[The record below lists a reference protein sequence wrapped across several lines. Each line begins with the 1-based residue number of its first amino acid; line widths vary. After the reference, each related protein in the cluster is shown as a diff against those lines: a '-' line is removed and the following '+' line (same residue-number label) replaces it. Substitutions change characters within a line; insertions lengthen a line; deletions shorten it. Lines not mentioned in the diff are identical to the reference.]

1 MHRAHS
7 SGDNE
12 AILRQR
18 QAGAGRIIHPMFA
31 NKARR
36 DDYTSSTLAFG
47 LLFAVIFHWSIFPLA
62 LMTIGVLEL
71 RHKRNL
77 IIAVSYLAIGASMLA
92 VNAGYQLGKLLA
104 ERDNALQVSAIQQA
118 R

>member
-1 MHRAHS
+1 
-7 SGDNE
+7 
-12 AILRQR
+12 
-18 QAGAGRIIHPMFA
+18 MFA